1 MADTPADTATLN
13 SQYDRD
19 DPWKHLRR
27 ETIPPV
33 PHHHTNTDEDVLR
46 AEAEFDAL
54 SSHLTEQASEPRG
67 GALKKTS
74 STTLAQSNRD
84 LEKAERPAGFDL
96 REYLTSS
103 NDKNQAAGIKHKVS
117 RLTPSVTPLSQFHRM
132 SASYGRT
139 WKWKSEGDW
148 IAR

>member
-1 MADTPADTATLN
+1 MTDTPADTATLN

-19 DPWKHLRR
+19 DPWKSLRR

-33 PHHHTNTDEDVLR
+33 PHHHANTDEDVLR
-46 AEAEFDAL
+46 AEAEFNAL
-54 SSHLTEQASEPRG
+54 SSQLTKQASDPREG
-67 GALKKTS
+67 TLKKTS

-117 RLTPSVTPLSQFHRM
+117 TLASRVT
-132 SASYGRT
+132 
-139 WKWKSEGDW
+139 
-148 IAR
+148 